1 MFSPSHCEGASGSM
15 CGTLEPCSA
24 DTVHARPDRA
34 TIPPYRC
41 CGEPDAHADA
51 RDATRHTPRRAPGER
66 QCTPRYTVRADTAHR
81 CAFVSLSETVGGT
94 LTSHVIS

>member
-1 MFSPSHCEGASGSM
+1 MFSLLTVCEGAHVRYTGAVLS
-15 CGTLEPCSA
+15 T

-51 RDATRHTPRRAPGER
+51 RDATRHTPRRARGE
-66 QCTPRYTVRADTAHR
+66 TVYAVYTGRRDADTAHR

>member
-1 MFSPSHCEGASGSM
+1 MFSLLTVREHVRY
-15 CGTLEPCSA
+15 TVEPCST

-51 RDATRHTPRRAPGER
+51 RDATRHTPRRARGE
-66 QCTPRYTVRADTAHR
+66 TVYAVYTVADTAHR
-81 CAFVSLSETVGGT
+81 CAFVSLQCRSQRR
-94 LTSHVIS
+94 

>member
-1 MFSPSHCEGASGSM
+1 M
-15 CGTLEPCSA
+15 CGRAGTLEPCST

-51 RDATRHTPRRAPGER
+51 RDATRHTPRRARGETVYAVYTVAE
-66 QCTPRYTVRADTAHR
+66 TPRTPMCVCVAP
-81 CAFVSLSETVGGT
+81 VSLSETVGGT

>member
-1 MFSPSHCEGASGSM
+1 MFSLLTVREHVRYTGAV
-15 CGTLEPCSA
+15 LYRL
-24 DTVHARPDRA
+24 HARPDRA

-51 RDATRHTPRRAPGER
+51 RDATRHTPRRARGE
-66 QCTPRYTVRADTAHR
+66 TVYAVYHRVADTAHR

>member
-1 MFSPSHCEGASGSM
+1 MFSLLTVRDGST
-15 CGTLEPCSA
+15 CDRYTLEPCST

-51 RDATRHTPRRAPGER
+51 RDATRHTPRRARGETVYAVYTR
-66 QCTPRYTVRADTAHR
+66 VAETPTPRTDVRLCR
-81 CAFVSLSETVGGT
+81 SQRR
-94 LTSHVIS
+94 